1 MNRAFTVEA
10 DDGRLKVWARVNI
23 VSEPGRLTRDE
34 VEHLKVET
42 ADAFMRA
49 MPGLPFLNVGISEV
63 KVRR

>member
-34 VEHLKVET
+34 MDRLKTKV
-42 ADAFMRA
+42 ADAFVYA
-49 MPGLPFLNVGISEV
+49 MPGLPYLHVGVSEV